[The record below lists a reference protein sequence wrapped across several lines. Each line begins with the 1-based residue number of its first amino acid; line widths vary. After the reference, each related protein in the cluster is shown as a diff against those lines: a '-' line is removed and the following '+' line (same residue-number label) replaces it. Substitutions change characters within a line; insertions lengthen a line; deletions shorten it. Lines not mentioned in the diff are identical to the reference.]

1 MKIESQGKNLIIAI
15 IVHNIN
21 IFSVFFY
28 FHRLC
33 KHKRLNK
40 NITIL
45 TVSNIL
51 NGSTHTHGIYKMYPY
66 ILIVFIFL
74 IRHYVYMSIEI

>member
-1 MKIESQGKNLIIAI
+1 MKIVSQGKNAI
-15 IVHNIN
+15 IVHNIKKK
-21 IFSVFFY
+21 SVFFY
-28 FHRLC
+28 FRRLC

-51 NGSTHTHGIYKMYPY
+51 NGSTHTHMVY
-66 ILIVFIFL
+66 IKCILTF
-74 IRHYVYMSIEI
+74 